1 MIRQLS
7 KSTILKHCRMVNV
20 KSLAFKNASFFDIL

>member
-1 MIRQLS
+1 MSDNLAKITRNS
-7 KSTILKHCRMVNV
+7 VNV